1 MADDPFLVECLP
13 VLLGVYHHPQ
23 IWRYS
28 SETCWTHTSHH
39 SSQELRPGSGS
50 VVTALVIR
58 TVICFGSFVLAS
70 NWLRFISVSYRS
82 LAFRCLI
89 FFSILLEYVR
99 NGKQKFY
106 GSTIHLSLSITPWI
120 HSYRV
125 TLILPNSAPWAPGWV
140 VNLVGNPQKSG
151 NNIAI
156 YIYICILELYV
167 YEYTII

>member
-1 MADDPFLVECLP
+1 MIVFLILVSAAQTAPMPLDLAGKKCLMILSWWN
-13 VLLGVYHHPQ
+13 VCLSCLEFIIVYHHPQ

-39 SSQELRPGSGS
+39 SSQELKPGSGS

-89 FFSILLEYVR
+89 FFSILLEYAR
-99 NGKQKFY
+99 NLLQKLY
-106 GSTIHLSLSITPWI
+106 ASTIHLSLSITPWI
-120 HSYRV
+120 HS
-125 TLILPNSAPWAPGWV
+125 
-140 VNLVGNPQKSG
+140 
-151 NNIAI
+151 
-156 YIYICILELYV
+156 
-167 YEYTII
+167 